1 MGIGRGRLTKKRQR
15 ERGKQRWREQQ
26 EYLRVLSYGLS
37 YAAAL
42 EVVGRSAVWLDTRCR
57 YDPVFAERVSILDRI
72 NRDLDRGSSRGR
84 AIRHSPTAPAH
95 VVGQTARQSQKAYE
109 ALVDLRQKEAF
120 LAMYREGKPRT
131 ECASALHL
139 STIEV
144 LDAIRR
150 DRQFGRDIEA
160 VQLARLW
167 DAEDAMYD
175 RAKDSGVDARFLMK
189 RLTEQI
195 DAKAPPKRGSGSGG
209 GGPSWA

>member
-1 MGIGRGRLTKKRQR
+1 
-15 ERGKQRWREQQ
+15 
-26 EYLRVLSYGLS
+26 
-37 YAAAL
+37 
-42 EVVGRSAVWLDTRCR
+42 
-57 YDPVFAERVSILDRI
+57 
-72 NRDLDRGSSRGR
+72 
-84 AIRHSPTAPAH
+84 
-95 VVGQTARQSQKAYE
+95 
-109 ALVDLRQKEAF
+109 
-120 LAMYREGKPRT
+120 MYREGKPRT

-189 RLTEQI
+189 RLTEQL
-195 DAKAPPKRGSGSGG
+195 DAKAPPKRKAGG
-209 GGPSWA
+209 GGEGPSWA